1 MKTILAAAL
10 LLLSASNS
18 FASQSE
24 TAKKATEVLL
34 NQAAST
40 SVKIQDGSSI
50 VEKKL
55 SAVLAEALI
64 SSDGSSS
71 MTSSYCTGNSYDG
84 TDDCT
89 LSITSK
95 NADGKTQ
102 ILTVSFETFR
112 DKKGLPDAL
121 VTVPSVFLSK

>member
-1 MKTILAAAL
+1 MKTIFATLF
-10 LLLSASNS
+10 LLSASVS

-34 NQAAST
+34 NQAAT
-40 SVKIQDGSSI
+40 LSVKVQDGSGGM
-50 VEKKL
+50 EKKL
-55 SAVLAEALI
+55 SAVLADALI

-71 MTSSYCTGNSYDG
+71 LTSTYCTGNSYDG

-95 NADGKTQ
+95 NAEGKIQVVKVT
-102 ILTVSFETFR
+102 FETFR

-121 VTVPSVFLSK
+121 VTTPYVFVSK

>member
-1 MKTILAAAL
+1 MKTIFATFA
-10 LLLSASNS
+10 LLSASVS

-24 TAKKATEVLL
+24 TSQRATEVLL
-34 NQAAST
+34 NQAATT
-40 SVKIQDGSSI
+40 SVKVQGDSGS

-64 SSDGSSS
+64 SSDGSASL
-71 MTSSYCTGNSYDG
+71 TSTYCTGNSYDG
-84 TDDCT
+84 TDECT

-95 NADGKTQ
+95 NADGKVQ
-102 ILTVSFETFR
+102 VIKVSFETFR

-121 VTVPSVFLSK
+121 VTTPYVFVSK